1 MRLQSV
7 GLIGLV
13 VLLTS
18 SVACTLRARWRG
30 LTYPALVHAVLK
42 TLETVGAGA
51 MFFVANI
58 TAGVFVI
65 AVARF
70 TGWFVSPY
78 ILGDVSLVGLSLL
91 QGIVFAWWHGARA
104 S

>member
-1 MRLQSV
+1 MHLQSV
-7 GLIGLV
+7 ELV
-13 VLLTS
+13 GVVMLLTS
-18 SVACTLRARWRG
+18 SVACTLATRWLG
-30 LTYPALVHAVLK
+30 LTYSSLAKAALR

-58 TAGVFVI
+58 AAGMIMI

-70 TGWFVSPY
+70 TGRFISPY
-78 ILGDVSLVGLSLL
+78 VLSDVSLVGLSLL
-91 QGIVFAWWHGARA
+91 QGIVFAWWHSPRA